1 MIAIRIVPHK
11 FFHRG
16 VVIGKFHCSV
26 TPSSPPHYTKYP
38 PGVLPYT
45 GDPYPPLV
53 VPSLL
58 ASLLHAW
65 LYTCVCFLAAALLL
79 GA

>member
-1 MIAIRIVPHK
+1 M
-11 FFHRG
+11 
-16 VVIGKFHCSV
+16 GKCHFSV
-26 TPSSPPHYTKYP
+26 TPWDTRPISKYP

-45 GDPYPPLV
+45 GDPYPHLV
-53 VPSLL
+53 WTIAVL